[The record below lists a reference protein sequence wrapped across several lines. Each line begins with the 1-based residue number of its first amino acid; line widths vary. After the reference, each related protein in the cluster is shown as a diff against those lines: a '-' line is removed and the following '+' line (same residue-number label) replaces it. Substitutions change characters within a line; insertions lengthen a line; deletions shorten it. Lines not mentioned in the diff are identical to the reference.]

1 MNEQEYWFYLYVE
14 YLQLYHKWIK
24 WWEDLYD
31 LFWIQKLKEE
41 D

>member
-1 MNEQEYWFYLYVE
+1 MNESEYYFYLWIE
-14 YLQLYHKWIK
+14 YFNLCRKWLK

-31 LFWIQKLKEE
+31 MFWIKKIE